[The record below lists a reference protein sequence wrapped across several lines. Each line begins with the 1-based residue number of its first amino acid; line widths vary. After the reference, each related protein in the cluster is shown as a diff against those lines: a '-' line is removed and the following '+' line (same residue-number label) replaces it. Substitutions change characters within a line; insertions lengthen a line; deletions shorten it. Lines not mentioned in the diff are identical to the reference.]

1 MCPRRTLMQT
11 SLQIPVRGMEH
22 SDARDQHIRE
32 RVEKLDRFYPKL
44 MGCRVVAELEDRHK
58 QQGKHFAVRV
68 DLTAPGKEIV
78 VNRQHAEDVYVARRD
93 AFDAA
98 KRQLEDYARIQRG
111 DVKSHSTV
119 APPPPP
125 A

>member
-1 MCPRRTLMQT
+1 MQT
-11 SLQIPVRGMEH
+11 SLQITVRGMEH
-22 SDARDQHIRE
+22 SNALDEHIRE
-32 RVEKLDRFYPKL
+32 RAGKLDRIYPKL

-78 VNRQHAEDVYVARRD
+78 VNRQHAEDVYVALRD

-125 A
+125 AGEVAE

>member
-1 MCPRRTLMQT
+1 MKI
-11 SLQIPVRGMEH
+11 SLQITVRGMEH
-22 SDARDQHIRE
+22 SDALDQHIRE
-32 RVEKLDRFYPKL
+32 RAEKLDRFYPKL

-78 VNRQHAEDVYVARRD
+78 VNRQHAEDVYVALRD

-98 KRQLEDYARIQRG
+98 KRQLEDYASIQRG
-111 DVKSHSTV
+111 DVKLHSTV
-119 APPPPP
+119 PPP
-125 A
+125 AEGVAE

>member
-1 MCPRRTLMQT
+1 MQT
-11 SLQIPVRGMEH
+11 SLQITVRGMDH
-22 SDARDQHIRE
+22 SDALDQHIRGK
-32 RVEKLDRFYPKL
+32 VEKLDRLYPKL

-58 QQGKHFAVRV
+58 HQGKHFAVRV

-78 VNRQHAEDVYVARRD
+78 VNRQHAEDVYVALRD

-98 KRQLEDYARIQRG
+98 KRQLEDYANIQRG
-111 DVKSHSTV
+111 DVKSHSA

-125 A
+125 PVGEVAE